1 MTTSLDATQTD
12 QLALRKAFSCFPSG
26 VTAVCALVSGEPRC
40 IIASTFTPVSLAP
53 SLVSVCLQRTSR
65 TWPTMRGVSR
75 LGVSVLAEEQDAICR
90 SLAGRPEDRFSKVD
104 WDADDDGGV
113 YIHGASLW
121 LNCSWHA
128 ELPCGDHTIVLL
140 QIHGLRVEADR
151 APLVFH
157 GSQFRRLA
165 AS

>member
-1 MTTSLDATQTD
+1 MNSLDTSTTD
-12 QLALRKAFSCFPSG
+12 PVVLRRAFSCFPSG
-26 VTAVCALVSGEPRC
+26 VTALCALVAGEPRC

-75 LGVSVLAEEQDAICR
+75 VGVSVLAEEQDAICR
-90 SLAGRPEDRFSKVD
+90 SLAAKVEDRFANVD
-104 WDADDDGGV
+104 WEAGDDGGV
-113 YIHGASLW
+113 YIRGASLW

-128 ELPCGDHTIVLL
+128 ELPGGDHTIVLL
-140 QIHGLRVEADR
+140 QIHGLRVEDDR
-151 APLVFH
+151 APLVFQ

>member
-1 MTTSLDATQTD
+1 MNSLDTATTD
-12 QLALRKAFSCFPSG
+12 PVVLRRAFSCFPSG
-26 VTAVCALVSGEPRC
+26 VTALCALVSGEPRC

-65 TWPTMRGVSR
+65 TWPTMRGVTR
-75 LGVSVLAEEQDAICR
+75 VGVSVLAEEQDAICR
-90 SLAGRPEDRFSKVD
+90 SLAGGVEDRFADVH
-104 WDADDDGGV
+104 WEADDDGGV

-128 ELPCGDHTIVLL
+128 ELPGGDHTIVLL
-140 QIHGLRVEADR
+140 QIHGFRVEADR

>member
-1 MTTSLDATQTD
+1 MTTTLHATQTD
-12 QLALRKAFSCFPSG
+12 PLALRNAFSCLPSG

-40 IIASTFTPVSLAP
+40 ITASTFTPVSLTP

-65 TWPTMRGVSR
+65 TWPTMRGVCR
-75 LGVSVLAEEQDAICR
+75 LGMSVLAEEQDAICR
-90 SLAGRPEDRFSKVD
+90 SLAGKAEDRFAKVD
-104 WDADDDGGV
+104 WQADDHGGV
-113 YIHGASLW
+113 YIDGASLW

-128 ELPCGDHTIVLL
+128 ELPAGDHTIVLL
-140 QIHGLRVEADR
+140 QIHGLRVEPDR

>member
-1 MTTSLDATQTD
+1 MTNEFTTTPTD
-12 QLALRKAFSCFPSG
+12 PLVLRRAFGCFPSG
-26 VTAVCALVSGEPRC
+26 VTALCALISGEPRC

-53 SLVSVCLQRTSR
+53 SLVSVCVQRTSR
-65 TWPTMRGVSR
+65 TWPTLRGVSR
-75 LGVSVLAEEQDAICR
+75 VGVSVLAEEQDAICR
-90 SLAGRPEDRFSKVD
+90 SLAGKAEDRFADID
-104 WDADDDGGV
+104 WEADEEGGV
-113 YIHGASLW
+113 YIGGASLW
-121 LNCSWHA
+121 LNCSWYA
-128 ELPCGDHTIVLL
+128 EVPGGDHTIVLL

>member
-1 MTTSLDATQTD
+1 MTSSLEATQTD
-12 QLALRKAFSCFPSG
+12 PLALRKAFSYFPSG

-65 TWPTMRGVSR
+65 TWPTMCGLHRI
-75 LGVSVLAEEQDAICR
+75 GVSVLSEGQDAVCR
-90 SLAGRPEDRFSKVD
+90 SLSSKIEDRFTNVD
-104 WDADDDGGV
+104 WESDEDGSV

-121 LNCSWHA
+121 LNCSRYA
-128 ELPCGDHTIVLL
+128 ELPGGDHTIVLL
-140 QIHGLRVEADR
+140 QIHGLAVESDR

-165 AS
+165 VS